1 MLQTA
6 RSEKGKEGG
15 TALQP
20 VAEAM
25 VEQVFPMEDP
35 VLEHVY
41 LEGRHISAES
51 PCGAFLP

>member
-25 VEQVFPMEDP
+25 VEQIFPMEDP
-35 VLEHVY
+35 VLEQVY